1 MLRIKSVRDH
11 ELGLQETPDFPLYV
25 CADGART
32 SSSSVRTDAVK
43 QRMKSVKNIE
53 KITKA
58 MKMVAASKM
67 RGVQSKMEQARGFPL
82 PFVRLLGDTPGE

>member
-1 MLRIKSVRDH
+1 
-11 ELGLQETPDFPLYV
+11 
-25 CADGART
+25 
-32 SSSSVRTDAVK
+32 
-43 QRMKSVKNIE
+43 MKSVKNIE

-82 PFVRLLGDTPGE
+82 PFIKLLGDLPGERSVRRLHVMHRNNRYHV